1 MKKVFAIVL
10 IACLAFGVAFAK
22 KSSDLKLGAQLGY
35 GMHTITARYDSDNHL
50 KASNGGFYAAGTF
63 ELGLSD
69 ALAAKAEF
77 GINTMGKAKTTG
89 TIAGISK
96 TLTADNASPAMLS
109 AYVGAEFNIELSKTF
124 DFILGAGWDMMIGKE
139 STADDAKTNAAM
151 GLGLEA
157 VGAYKVNKNI
167 AITLGAKFGWHF
179 INTDKDIDDAYSEI
193 GDEGVSISNISLKV
207 FAGVTYAL

>member
-77 GINTMGKAKTTG
+77 GINTMGKAKSSCTLLGVTIDTSTG
-89 TIAGISK
+89 K
-96 TLTADNASPAMLS
+96 TDPIQFS
-109 AYVGAEFNIELSKTF
+109 AYVGAEYLLELSKEMNLA
-124 DFILGAGWDMMIGKE
+124 LGAGWDMLIGKE
-139 STADDAKTNAAM
+139 TSDDDAKTNAAM

-157 VGAYKVNKNI
+157 VGSYNVSKEA
-167 AITLGAKFGWHF
+167 AITFGAKFGWHF
-179 INTDKDIDDAYSEI
+179 INSDKDIDDAYSEI

>member
-77 GINTMGKAKTTG
+77 GINTMGKAKSSCTLLGVTIDTSTG
-89 TIAGISK
+89 K
-96 TLTADNASPAMLS
+96 TDPIQFS
-109 AYVGAEFNIELSKTF
+109 AYVGAEYLLELSKEMNLA
-124 DFILGAGWDMMIGKE
+124 LGAGWDMLIGKE
-139 STADDAKTNAAM
+139 TSADDAKTNAAM

-157 VGAYKVNKNI
+157 VGAYNVNKNI
-167 AITLGAKFGWHF
+167 SVTLGAKFGWHF
-179 INTDKDIDDAYSEI
+179 INTDEDLADAYSTA
-193 GDEGVSISNISLKV
+193 SSNDWKVGHTSLKF
-207 FAGVTYAL
+207 FAGLTYAL